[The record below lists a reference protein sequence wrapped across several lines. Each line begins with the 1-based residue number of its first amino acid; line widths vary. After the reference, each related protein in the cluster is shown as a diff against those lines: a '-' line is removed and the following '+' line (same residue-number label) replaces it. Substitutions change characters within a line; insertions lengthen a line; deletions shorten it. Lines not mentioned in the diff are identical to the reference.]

1 MDLPDRKLT
10 MMGDLQNAK
19 DSILE
24 AQELSSKQKEAIL
37 LKNEEIERL

>member
-1 MDLPDRKLT
+1 
-10 MMGDLQNAK
+10 MGDLQNAK

-24 AQELSSKQKEAIL
+24 ASEQNSRQNEAIL